1 MHYCYV
7 QYGSWEFNASHW
19 RPREMG
25 KVLIER
31 GVDVTYIVDD
41 MPYNRTSLQ
50 FHAKANVV
58 FVPRHRGQTAGRR
71 RALADLKPD
80 WLHLANPHPKSFLAA
95 VGNTRLKIVGE
106 WDEPPI
112 WKPFGPVR
120 HALEV
125 VMDAWLRR
133 RADRVV
139 VCTRYLQ
146 EYFRDVHRIDAA
158 YIPYAT
164 YLPQYP
170 DGESPFKEQTVVY
183 VGQFFPAWD
192 HDLLFDAARLLAE
205 RGQRPPMVFL
215 GNGPDT
221 EKWRAWAAEKGL
233 TNVSFPGFL
242 KGPDLW
248 RYMRHAHVLLFPMR
262 DNVLNKARC
271 STKIFT
277 YAQSRR
283 PIIANRIGEIPE
295 FLGDLP
301 IYVDATPEA
310 FAQAIRSAM
319 SRDHLPDVEYHA
331 ERQNYD
337 DRVDRLLEVLDG
349 RGAGVR
355 SRGGARSRSP
365 AARAASLL

>member
-1 MHYCYV
+1 
-7 QYGSWEFNASHW
+7 
-19 RPREMG
+19 MG

-31 GVDVTYIVDD
+31 GVDVTFIVDD

-50 FHAKANVV
+50 MHPRANVV
-58 FVPRHRGQTAGRR
+58 FVPRHRGQTAARR
-71 RALADLKPD
+71 KALAELKPD
-80 WLHLANPHPKSFLAA
+80 FLHIANPHAKSFLAVA
-95 VGNTRLKIVGE
+95 GNTKLKIVGE

-112 WKPFGPVR
+112 WKPFGPAR

-133 RADRVV
+133 RADRIV

-146 EYFRDVHRIDAA
+146 EYFRDVHGIDAA

-170 DGESPFKEQTVVY
+170 DGEPPFREPTVVY
-183 VGQFFPAWD
+183 VGQYFPAWD
-192 HDLLFDAARLLAE
+192 HDLLFEAARLLAE
-205 RGQRPPMVFL
+205 RGKRPPMVFL
-215 GNGPDT
+215 GNGPDE
-221 EKWRAWAAEKGL
+221 EKWRAWLAEKGL
-233 TNVSFPGFL
+233 THVTMPGFM
-242 KGPDLW
+242 KGADLW

-301 IYVDATPEA
+301 TYVEPTAEA
-310 FAQAIRSAM
+310 FADAIAAATDRS
-319 SRDHLPDVEYHA
+319 HLPDVEYHA
-331 ERQNYD
+331 ERQNYE
-337 DRVDRLLEVLDG
+337 DRVDRLLEVLNG
-349 RGAGVR
+349 TGAGQRTRRGAV
-355 SRGGARSRSP
+355 
-365 AARAASLL
+365 ARAASVL